1 MIEVEIDKD
10 QHTTTSYYSQRF
22 RKMRDTLGLRGK
34 GVITSHSIRRYW
46 ITRFVGEGN
55 TRDLASRLAG
65 HTTTRMID
73 YYMGELIEPE
83 TITTIDIGV

>member
-1 MIEVEIDKD
+1 
-10 QHTTTSYYSQRF
+10 
-22 RKMRDTLGLRGK
+22 
-34 GVITSHSIRRYW
+34 
-46 ITRFVGEGN
+46 VGEGN